1 MRAHVN
7 QTSAG
12 QAVLDLRR
20 EAEARRPDLSD
31 LPELTDE
38 ERAMAARTWRGR
50 MVNEHI
56 SAQVFASLV
65 PQLMRAAVPPS
76 ILAQVPAY
84 ITDELRHAEQC
95 AGVVLAL
102 GHEPVAPLPEIQK
115 VPEHEDVGPLE
126 AAVRNVLS
134 VGCLSETVAVSIIRA
149 EQAELAGTTLGGVLD
164 SILADEIS
172 HARFG
177 WGFLGEV
184 LPLLDDAARERLDA
198 YLVVALRHQ
207 IEFEVP
213 KLPINAGLRRVVA
226 QAGVCD
232 GGFARE
238 LFYDTI
244 GQVIVPQLDAAGLAG
259 SAAWAEARATARPA
273 A

>member
-7 QTSAG
+7 QTRAG
-12 QAVLDLRR
+12 QSILDLRR

-31 LPELTDE
+31 LPELTTE

-50 MVNEHI
+50 MVNEHV
-56 SAQVFASLV
+56 SAQVFAGLV

-84 ITDELRHAEQC
+84 ISDELRHAEQC

-102 GHEPVAPLPEIQK
+102 GHVPMAPLPEIPK
-115 VPEHEDVGPLE
+115 VPEHDDVGPLE
-126 AAVRNVLS
+126 AVVRNVLS

-149 EQAELAGTTLGGVLD
+149 EQAELAGTTLGVILD
-164 SILADEIS
+164 SILADEIT

-177 WGFLGEV
+177 WGFLGRV
-184 LPLLDDAARERLDA
+184 MPLLDDAARARLDE

-232 GGFARE
+232 GGLARD

-244 GQVIVPQLDAAGLAG
+244 EQVIVPQLDAAGLAG
-259 SAAWAEARATARPA
+259 TAAWTEARATARPA